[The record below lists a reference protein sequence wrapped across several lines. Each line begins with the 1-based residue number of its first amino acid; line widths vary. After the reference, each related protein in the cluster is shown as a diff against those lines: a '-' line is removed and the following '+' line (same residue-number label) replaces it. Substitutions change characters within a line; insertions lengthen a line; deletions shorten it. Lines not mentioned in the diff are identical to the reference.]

1 MITVD
6 KARAVLLD
14 AVQLTATT
22 TMDLL
27 RAHGHRLAAPVHAP
41 HDHPLFDMSAVDG
54 YAFAF
59 DTDHT
64 SWTVVAG
71 IAAGEVLQQVLAPG
85 ECARIFT
92 GAMVPAGADTVVMQE
107 FVEREGA
114 CITHTDGKLVRGG
127 NVRRKGEQLCTGDRL
142 LEVGIRLGAAEIGLL
157 ASAGVHQVRVHHK
170 PTVSLVR
177 TGGEFTSTTEPE
189 PGRIFSSNELMLGAA
204 LLDEG
209 IHTEHRVFTPRDD
222 KPELL
227 RDLRSA
233 LDGSDLV
240 ITTGGVSVGDHDLVR
255 ACLEELDAEVLF
267 HGVRQKPGKPMLA
280 ARRGTTLVLALPGNP
295 RAVLVGWHL
304 FVRPV
309 IRAMQGAVDPWPRH
323 EALPL
328 AQGVRWKGG
337 RTEFRAGCVEKGRV
351 HLLADEGSHMLI
363 GLTYADVLV
372 ELPAEGGTLQA
383 GDEVMVHDLSRP

>member
-1 MITVD
+1 MITVEE
-6 KARAVLLD
+6 ARATLLD
-14 AVQLTATT
+14 AVQLTATR

-27 RAHGHRLAAPVHAP
+27 RAHGHRLAAPVVAP

-59 DTDHT
+59 EAGRT
-64 SWTVVAG
+64 SWTVVAEV
-71 IAAGEVLQQVLAPG
+71 AAGEVLPHVLGAG

-107 FVEREGA
+107 FVER
-114 CITHTDGKLVRGG
+114 DGVRIIHSDGRLVRGG
-127 NVRRKGEQLCTGDRL
+127 NVRRRGEQLRAGDRL
-142 LEVGIRLGAAEIGLL
+142 LELGTRLGTAEIGLL
-157 ASAGVHQVRVHHK
+157 ASAGMTQVLVHQK
-170 PTVSLVR
+170 PAVSLVR

-204 LLDEG
+204 LLDEA
-209 IHTEHRVFTPRDD
+209 IQTEHRVHTPRDD
-222 KPELL
+222 RSELL
-227 RDLRSA
+227 RDLRAA

-255 ACLEELDAEVLF
+255 ACLEELGAEVLF

-280 ARRGTTLVLALPGNP
+280 ARCGNTLVLALPGNP

-337 RTEFRAGCVEKGRV
+337 RTEFRAGRLEKGRV
-351 HLLADEGSHMLI
+351 HLLADEGSHMLL
-363 GLTYADVLV
+363 GLTRADALV

-383 GDEVMVHDLSRP
+383 GDEVIVHDLSRP